1 MRRMTQQAQARAG
14 SRKVLCLTLSMGG
27 GTKFFLEDYLQREY
41 ANAAEIWL
49 LRPLPAHAYVTKS
62 LMLYDARQPEHCVE
76 LPLDFGRLR
85 RGLDELGVTEIFVNH
100 LFGFPQEAVADFLLQ
115 SGRPYT
121 LFLHD
126 YYLLCPHFNLSCQAR
141 DCARAAATPHCQQA
155 FAEAG
160 LADWSLARY
169 RQVMH
174 RILQGAA
181 QVLAPTSYAAGI
193 VRAVY
198 PDIDITV
205 RPHQL
210 TIPLAHTFQPAF
222 AQAEPLTIAMLGVM
236 WEPKGES
243 WFRYLRDVVAAEKL
257 PVRLVAIGE
266 NRKREPGICYTGRY
280 RREKVSQVLAQ
291 AQTAVVLCP
300 STFPETYC
308 YTASEAMLS
317 GYPVLSMNLGA
328 QAVRILQHD
337 AGWVLPQDTRAQGE
351 AALRAWV
358 EHLITHEGRQE
369 ILIKAAH
376 TQRFVNGME

>member
-1 MRRMTQQAQARAG
+1 MTQQTPGGAS
-14 SRKVLCLTLSMGG
+14 SRKVLCMTLSMGG
-27 GTKFFLEDYLQREY
+27 GTKFFLEDYLQETC
-41 ANAAEIWL
+41 ASAASVWL
-49 LRPLPAHAYVTKS
+49 LRPLPEQSYTAQA
-62 LMLYDARQPEHCVE
+62 LLLYDVQQPERCLQ
-76 LPLDFGRLR
+76 LPLDFTRLQA
-85 RGLDELGVTEIFVNH
+85 GLDELGITEIFVNH
-100 LFGFPQEAVADFLLQ
+100 LLGFPQEAVAEFLLQ

-126 YYLLCPHFNLSCQAR
+126 YYLLCPQFNLTCQAR
-141 DCARAAATPHCQQA
+141 DCARAAATPHCQQV
-155 FAEAG
+155 FGEAG

-193 VRAVY
+193 VRSVY
-198 PDIDITV
+198 PDIAITV
-205 RPHQL
+205 RPHRL

-222 AQAEPLTIAMLGVM
+222 AQAEPLTIAMLGAI
-236 WEPKGES
+236 WAPKGEA
-243 WFRYLRDVVAAEKL
+243 WFNYLRDVVVAEKL

-266 NRKREPGICYTGRY
+266 HRRQEPGICYLGRY
-280 RREKVSQVLAQ
+280 QREAVSQVLAQ